1 LDKVVVEKILE
12 LSVVQ
17 RVNNYPQVL
26 HRYTASPTYTTNVQ
40 YDLKV
45 WAGAYQTRTSASSFD

>member
-17 RVNNYPQVL
+17 QVKNYPQVL
-26 HRYTASPTYTTNVQ
+26 HRYTASPTYTTYVQ
-40 YDLKV
+40 YDLKL
-45 WAGAYQTRTSASSFD
+45 WPGAHQTRTSTSSFD